1 MQQSGWSE
9 NDVLAK
15 AQELHSGDKNGY
27 FNLMSEWVAVCYQP
41 RYGIQVGGKT
51 DSGSSGS
58 KRAHES
64 VASARVGTLGK
75 TSHVARGVKPKAK
88 GGNTKAR
95 RGKPVYEK
103 NDSY

>member
-64 VASARVGTLGK
+64 VASNSNSIGFSARPIQND
-75 TSHVARGVKPKAK
+75 A
-88 GGNTKAR
+88 TK
-95 RGKPVYEK
+95 KK
-103 NDSY
+103 S